1 MVFVE
6 YVITWT
12 LCTLIMLAFFSLIFI
27 IIFSLKDKI
36 TIYAK
41 FNELIFVFLII
52 AVISG
57 YYSIILLSIFL
68 FILRNVK
75 QPIHLSLIMEQQLIN
90 LPFTYRVLILAKV
103 LKDSCIITLR
113 TFPRYVWYIVYGGI
127 VNLKELFYDTINDI
141 QIGFFLKEPVKKTL
155 PRDIDWYLLKLK
167 YFKYNK
173 LPLKKLSS
181 EYTEDELIEIQ
192 KFWDKT
198 KNIKFNFGMFRHMP
212 IKLENTV
219 DETIYFKLI
228 TSNILVFYNF
238 IKTTLISL
246 ILMSLYFLYTIFF
259 FKIQFLK
266 QLSVWF
272 VIGMLYFWLMSGFN
286 FFLKRYQFGKF
297 TSQIQRFWKRTLT
310 SFWLIE
316 GFLILIFFYYF
327 LNSSQEPMYMY
338 DYSSL
343 NQEYLVSLQT
353 AALNIILLSF
363 VIYFMYF
370 TMLRINTNSWQQ
382 LSLYLAVISSFIFFS
397 FFIETYQF
405 YYVISTFN
413 ERLWI
418 FNEEE
423 NLWSIDIESP
433 IHRAK
438 QNYLLA
444 CLIAKYWHFLFIFLS
459 WVFFIIKSLEKKKI
473 TYVLFGANLQ
483 NIIILYILNFAC
495 YLQWAKWVY
504 RRFFD
509 LPYTWFMT
517 SIDNKFMT
525 RLMSEINLLLSNLFV
540 SNITIS
546 KFTNLVYRSTILWNV
561 DSLAYWKFL

>member
-6 YVITWT
+6 H
-12 LCTLIMLAFFSLIFI
+12 LIIWVLYSILVLFFFYSIFT
-27 IIFSLKDKI
+27 IIFSSKSKI
-36 TIYAK
+36 TIYSG
-41 FNELIFVFLII
+41 FNSIIFIFLIVSLISQYYALI
-52 AVISG
+52 A
-57 YYSIILLSIFL
+57 LPIFL
-68 FILRNVK
+68 LALK
-75 QPIHLSLIMEQQLIN
+75 LLKHPIHLSLLMEDRLTN
-90 LPFTYRVLILAKV
+90 LTFSYRVRILAKV
-103 LKDSCIITLR
+103 LKDSCVITGTTLH
-113 TFPRYVWYIVYGGI
+113 TYVWDILYGEL
-127 VNLKELFYDTINDI
+127 VNFKELFFETINEL
-141 QIGFFLKEPVKKTL
+141 QLGFFLKDAVDKIS
-155 PRDIDWYLLKLK
+155 PREFDQYLLKLK
-167 YFKYNK
+167 YFKYKKVTHRK
-173 LPLKKLSS
+173 LIN
-181 EYTEDELIEIQ
+181 EYTEDELTEL
-192 KFWDKT
+192 KNFWDKARNP
-198 KNIKFNFGMFRHMP
+198 KLNFVVVSHMP
-212 IKLENTV
+212 IKLKNTV
-219 DETIYFKLI
+219 ESNVFFKNI
-228 TSNILVFYNF
+228 VSNILVIYNF
-238 IKTTLISL
+238 IKTTIVSL

-297 TSQIQRFWKRTLT
+297 TSQIQRFWKRTNT

-338 DYSSL
+338 DYSAL

-353 AALNIILLSF
+353 AALNVILLSF

-370 TMLRINTNSWQQ
+370 TMLKINTNSWQQ
-382 LSLYLAVISSFIFFS
+382 ISLYLVIISSFIFFS

-413 ERLWI
+413 ERLWV

-423 NLWSIDIESP
+423 NLWLVDIENP
-433 IHRAK
+433 ILRTK
-438 QNYLLA
+438 QNYLLV

-459 WVFFIIKSLEKKKI
+459 WVFFLIKSLEKKKI

-483 NIIILYILNFAC
+483 NIIILYVLNFAC
-495 YLQWAKWVY
+495 YLQWAKWIY

-517 SIDNKFMT
+517 NIDNKFVT
-525 RLMSEINLLLSNLFV
+525 RFISEIKLLVVNLLTVNE
-540 SNITIS
+540 NTIQ
-546 KFTNLVYRSTILWNV
+546 FTNFVYRSTALWNV